1 MAQGQTSTQRAT
13 VALRQMI
20 FSGELPPGSDHLET
34 ELATRLGMSRT
45 PVREAA
51 LTLAAQGLVELRP
64 RRGLRVVPVS
74 RQDMAEIYEVL
85 TALESLAARNAALLL
100 YPPTALTALESAVGR
115 MDAALVREDRDD
127 WAVADE
133 DFHRE
138 LVRLGGNARI
148 ERIVA
153 MMQDQ
158 VRRARA
164 LTLYMRPLPTASNA
178 DHRRVLEAIAAGDAV
193 AAHDIHHAH
202 RSRAREMLIDLLGQ
216 HRFHHL

>member
-1 MAQGQTSTQRAT
+1 MGGALTSAQRAAA
-13 VALRQMI
+13 ALRQMI
-20 FSGELPPGSDHLET
+20 FAGELAPGSDHLET
-34 ELATRLGMSRT
+34 ELAARLGMSRT

-51 LTLAAQGLVELRP
+51 LTLAAQGLVEVRP

-85 TALESLAARNAALLL
+85 TALESLAARNAALMG
-100 YPPTALTALESAVGR
+100 YPRSALVGLAAAVDC
-115 MDAALVREDRDD
+115 MDAALGSEDRDA
-127 WAVADE
+127 WADADE

-178 DHRRVLEAIAAGDAV
+178 DHRRLLEAIAAGDAT